1 VNKKTQQY
9 KILDKNGH
17 EMPHYTGEF
26 KPYDDY
32 DRAKRLLDRLN
43 KNGEHTPYTLI
54 EI

>member
-9 KILDKNGH
+9 KILDKNGY

-43 KNGEHTPYTLI
+43 KNREHTPYTLI